1 MSEAEKDGEFTVSQ
15 LRTTVRF
22 TKNEYLKAKKMQ
34 LESGHSIPWLLKIA
48 LFERGISPPTLDNET
63 RDKIQLELSR
73 IGTNV
78 NQIAKSLN
86 SGIFDG
92 MAERFLEHI
101 NDFRMV
107 RSFLGLG
114 YGDRKNSV

>member
-1 MSEAEKDGEFTVSQ
+1 MNKPEKDDEFSVSK

-22 TKNEYLKAKKMQ
+22 TKSEYLKVKKMQ

-48 LFERGISPPTLDNET
+48 LFERGISPPTLDNES
-63 RDKIQLELSR
+63 RDKIQRELSH
-73 IGTNV
+73 IGTNL
-78 NQIAKSLN
+78 NQIAKHLN
-86 SGIFDG
+86 SGIFNG
-92 MAERFLEHI
+92 MAERFVEHI
-101 NDFRMV
+101 NEFRMV